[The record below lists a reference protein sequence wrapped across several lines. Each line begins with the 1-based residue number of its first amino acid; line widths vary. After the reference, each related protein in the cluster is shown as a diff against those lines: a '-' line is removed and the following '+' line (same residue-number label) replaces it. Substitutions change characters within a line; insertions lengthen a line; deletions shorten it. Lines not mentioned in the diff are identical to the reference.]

1 MEMMVYAAGFAS
13 STVLSLLAL
22 ILSAYRDDGGD
33 AVDDDN
39 GGDGCIGDD
48 DDDDGC
54 DAETSGNQQ
63 IPQFTRFKRKLIF
76 VAS

>member
-1 MEMMVYAAGFAS
+1 MEMMVYAADFAS

-39 GGDGCIGDD
+39 GGDGYIGDF

-54 DAETSGNQQ
+54 DAETWGNQQ
-63 IPQFTRFKRKLIF
+63 IPQFHNSPALNEN
-76 VAS
+76 